1 MLRCRTVLKRDSNST
16 NLTSDHPYRA
26 PAVTCELLH
35 LGGWVGLASLMI
47 WVLGPPPCKAG
58 RAGTHPFC
66 SCTLAT
72 FECFQINFNFGG
84 ADARR
89 LTGGGP
95 APQTTAAVE
104 CPTLWSTHLNRFEPP
119 RSYCAS
125 VRCPTSQF
133 QIYLKVVHTT
143 TGDITQLVYFTR
155 ISRRRRV
162 RRRREGAHMSRCAR
176 QSRLTRRTSR
186 RVEWRRGWARHHAT
200 CCKPGW

>member
-47 WVLGPPPCKAG
+47 WVLGPPPCEAG

-133 QIYLKVVHTT
+133 QISLNIKTSEMLLQT
-143 TGDITQLVYFTR
+143 IPNTGVTASKQSSSSLLRAQRDLGRHFRKRGDALLVKD
-155 ISRRRRV
+155 
-162 RRRREGAHMSRCAR
+162 G
-176 QSRLTRRTSR
+176 
-186 RVEWRRGWARHHAT
+186 
-200 CCKPGW
+200 

>member
-133 QIYLKVVHTT
+133 QIYLKVGLLYSRTYDDTT
-143 TGDITQLVYFTR
+143 QRKRQAKQVYCMRTDYGTAVPARYTR
-155 ISRRRRV
+155 
-162 RRRREGAHMSRCAR
+162 
-176 QSRLTRRTSR
+176 
-186 RVEWRRGWARHHAT
+186 
-200 CCKPGW
+200 

>member
-35 LGGWVGLASLMI
+35 LGRWVGLASLMI
-47 WVLGPPPCKAG
+47 WVLGPPPCEAG

-125 VRCPTSQF
+125 VRVPTSQF
-133 QIYLKVVHTT
+133 QIFLNIVMM
-143 TGDITQLVYFTR
+143 G
-155 ISRRRRV
+155 
-162 RRRREGAHMSRCAR
+162 
-176 QSRLTRRTSR
+176 
-186 RVEWRRGWARHHAT
+186 
-200 CCKPGW
+200 CKPATFFFFMLHWPMQTGQTLTKSRHQADRGMLFPNLAWTALKSASSLL

>member
-133 QIYLKVVHTT
+133 QIYLKVLHTPMPT
-143 TGDITQLVYFTR
+143 LRLHVYSLQYSVTKFIEPSSTDIRDT
-155 ISRRRRV
+155 I
-162 RRRREGAHMSRCAR
+162 
-176 QSRLTRRTSR
+176 RLIYR
-186 RVEWRRGWARHHAT
+186 
-200 CCKPGW
+200 

>member
-1 MLRCRTVLKRDSNST
+1 LLRCRTVLKRDSNST

-133 QIYLKVVHTT
+133 QIYLKVGESRTPIGSLLGCHPASPVAK
-143 TGDITQLVYFTR
+143 TR
-155 ISRRRRV
+155 LSGEFDSRIRAECAYRV
-162 RRRREGAHMSRCAR
+162 AACRYA
-176 QSRLTRRTSR
+176 
-186 RVEWRRGWARHHAT
+186 
-200 CCKPGW
+200 

>member
-133 QIYLKVVHTT
+133 QIYLKVGCPPSPDPAILYRLQYSAATT
-143 TGDITQLVYFTR
+143 WHLA
-155 ISRRRRV
+155 
-162 RRRREGAHMSRCAR
+162 GAMS
-176 QSRLTRRTSR
+176 
-186 RVEWRRGWARHHAT
+186 V
-200 CCKPGW
+200 

>member
-95 APQTTAAVE
+95 APQTTAAVS
-104 CPTLWSTHLNRFEPP
+104 CPTLWSTHLNRSEPP

-133 QIYLKVVHTT
+133 QIYLKVVRGGRCGRRARGADSHYHTLHRQ
-143 TGDITQLVYFTR
+143 TG
-155 ISRRRRV
+155 
-162 RRRREGAHMSRCAR
+162 AR
-176 QSRLTRRTSR
+176 AGRAVF
-186 RVEWRRGWARHHAT
+186 VEPPPHPERSLFAA
-200 CCKPGW
+200 PQ